1 MVAAARAPPAGAWA
15 ITPTPRAPWASGEPD
30 AGPSPWFSSERL
42 SGGRGRPSLSS
53 RPCGPGAG
61 APLPS
66 SASRGRAWER
76 ARLPATIRLPAQG
89 SRPAPG
95 TPFPHQ
101 APFRVKGP
109 HPTWKANVSGA
120 NTLSRRTSGGRP
132 VAPPARR
139 KSPAPLSVKV
149 SLAPQVGRSPLRLS
163 SKAGGSDSRP
173 WHPQFSGRPGCL
185 PATAGTEDARSSG
198 AVSVWR
204 RGVARRAGGEGRR
217 RRRARALWRSGA
229 RDLPSWSEI

>member
-120 NTLSRRTSGGRP
+120 NVKPTNKRGQACRAPRP
-132 VAPPARR
+132 PEVPRP
-139 KSPAPLSVKV
+139 PLSQGFP
-149 SLAPQVGRSPLRLS
+149 SAPSGPLTLAPKLQ
-163 SKAGGSDSRP
+163 GGG
-173 WHPQFSGRPGCL
+173 F
-185 PATAGTEDARSSG
+185 
-198 AVSVWR
+198 
-204 RGVARRAGGEGRR
+204 
-217 RRRARALWRSGA
+217 
-229 RDLPSWSEI
+229 